1 MRQVTSTRPR
11 LAQTGARAGV
21 TFLPTWLEVAMSAN
35 EELRARGG
43 KKLVKVDEL
52 PAQLKKIEGLSDR
65 LSALR
70 TQLKAQ
76 SPSA

>member
-1 MRQVTSTRPR
+1 
-11 LAQTGARAGV
+11 
-21 TFLPTWLEVAMSAN
+21 MSAN